1 MAKESSKMIKR
12 EIDFMVRNNAPKDMI
27 RHERAE
33 HAQMGYKDG
42 GMVTRGC
49 KNTSRGKKF
58 SRAG

>member
-1 MAKESSKMIKR
+1 MAKESKRMVQR
-12 EIDFMVRNNAPKDMI
+12 EIDFMVRKKAPKDMI

-33 HAQMGYKDG
+33 KAEMGYKDG
-42 GMVTRGC
+42 GMIIRGC